1 MFLVWYSNFY
11 IYDFCRYI
19 STCEGSWRIFKFP
32 IHYRSTAVEKL
43 TFHLPGKQNIVFKE
57 KDKLKDIV
65 SRKLI
70 ENTIFLAWFDLCRVD
85 AFARTLLYV
94 QIPNYYTYSKSQ
106 KKFNRRKQGFSV
118 GRINYT
124 PRKQDS
130 SYFLRVL
137 LNIVRGPTS
146 YEDIKIYDGVLHESY
161 KEACYARGLLDDDQE
176 YINDLVRRS
185 YDSFAGAVR
194 DLFVLML
201 LSNSL
206 SQPEVVWAH
215 TWELLAEDVE
225 YNRRIQLNRPG
236 IISNHLW

>member
-1 MFLVWYSNFY
+1 M
-11 IYDFCRYI
+11 
-19 STCEGSWRIFKFP
+19 
-32 IHYRSTAVEKL
+32 
-43 TFHLPGKQNIVFKE
+43 
-57 KDKLKDIV
+57 
-65 SRKLI
+65 
-70 ENTIFLAWFDLCRVD
+70 FLAWFELCKVD
-85 AFARTLLYV
+85 AFAQTLLYV

-106 KKFNRRKQGFSV
+106 KKFSRRKQGFSV

-124 PRKQDS
+124 PSKQDS

-137 LNIVRGPTS
+137 LNIVRGATS
-146 YEDIKIYDGVLHESY
+146 YEDMCTYDGVVYESY
-161 KEACYARGLLDDDQE
+161 KKACCACGLLDDDKE

-185 YDSFAGAVR
+185 YDSSAGMVR

-206 SQPEVVWAH
+206 SEPEVVWAH

-236 IISNHLW
+236 TVPSFSNNL